1 MRRNLFILLKGR
13 NSSRVA
19 NSLDLKENSSRR
31 RRIRVPLVRRV
42 LVLAVVLAVV
52 LAACLV
58 DSAEEGIRL
67 RSVEEFRG
75 FAIIVDSLDIIEECV
90 LC

>member
-1 MRRNLFILLKGR
+1 MRRNRFILLKGR
-13 NSSRVA
+13 SSRVA
-19 NSLDLKENSSRR
+19 NSLGLEENSSRR
-31 RRIRVPLVRRV
+31 RRIQVPLVRRV
-42 LVLAVVLAVV
+42 LVLEVVLVVV

-67 RSVEEFRG
+67 RSAEEFRG
-75 FAIIVDSLDIIEECV
+75 FAITVDSRDIFGECV